1 MKQNRRQKIDKYK
14 GTGMKKVYIQVSTH
28 WDREWYN
35 HFQAFR
41 YDLIKTTDK
50 IISEVTSKE
59 HIDNFVFDG
68 QTIVLEDY
76 LEIMSQNYDKLASVI
91 QDGGLKI
98 GPWYVMPDEWLVSG
112 ESLIR
117 NFEQGKKICG
127 EFGVE
132 PFQYGYVNDI
142 FGHIAQFPQILKKLG
157 IRMAY
162 LGRGLSP
169 KQDGDFRHFIWEAP
183 DGSECLTYKYNYS
196 GAYRHYLRFLNQQE
210 RTEEEKDDYVKNY
223 IMSELEKSKIGV
235 VLLNITDDHAY
246 LNDIMLDF
254 IDRVKRI
261 KDIEVDVSG
270 FDQAYEDIASAK
282 DAFPVYKGELIDTQ
296 YPRSGDMKVVTD
308 SISSYYTLKAENDD
322 CQAILEDETSPM
334 IAYSHMANEPIRK
347 EFLQAAYK
355 ELLKNHPHDNIC
367 GCSTDQVHKDMTYR
381 YVQVRE
387 LAQAV
392 KRDFLCR
399 IGRVEE
405 GSDFDYL
412 LEIFNPAP
420 YQRKQ
425 IVTVELEFATNYPTK
440 FHGNAPHQPKN
451 TFVIYDNNRNEMEY
465 QILKI
470 ERGVL
475 HDKCN
480 ISQNK
485 QKIDRY
491 TIAMEAK
498 LDGFGMTEFK
508 VKPLRGLNRDRNPMK
523 SGDNWAEN
531 AYAKIEIEQDGT
543 ISLTDKTNGK
553 VYHKLHYFLDDADGG
568 NGWFQED
575 AANQNAVVT
584 SRFADC
590 YLEKIQSGCMQ
601 ITFRLTQVMQVP
613 ECLDYDTFSRSSQKK
628 AFKIVSEITLK
639 RDSGKIYVETTVE
652 NNIKDHRLR
661 LQLPTNVE
669 GDHYKV
675 SQAFY
680 MAERKVGL
688 DPDRINFGEQ
698 EKHERHFDG
707 IIYKT
712 DADGNGLA
720 FVGKEGFHQAGVL
733 DDVEG
738 TISVVMFRSFG
749 RFILTHDVG
758 AGQILGDLKFRYAIV
773 PMNSQIGDC
782 ELLHERKHDFD
793 KEIAVFTKCKEGT
806 EMMAER
812 GLLQT
817 EGKKVAISIVKIAE
831 HRDDTV
837 VVRAFNTSGETST
850 MNISLAA
857 KAKQISEV
865 DMHENEMEVLATDV
879 NQITVPLQAY
889 EIKTIAIQY

>member
-1 MKQNRRQKIDKYK
+1 
-14 GTGMKKVYIQVSTH
+14 MKKVYIQVSTH

-117 NFEQGKKICG
+117 NFEQGKKSCE
-127 EFGVE
+127 EFGAE

-142 FGHIAQFPQILKKLG
+142 FGHIAQFPQILRKLG

-169 KQDGDFRHFIWEAP
+169 KTNGDIRHFTWQAP
-183 DGSECLTYKYNYS
+183 DGSECITYKYNYS

-210 RTEEEKDDYVKNY
+210 RTEEEKDEYVKNY
-223 IMSELEKSKIGV
+223 IMTELEKSKIGV
-235 VLLNITDDHAY
+235 VLLNVTDDHAQ
-246 LNDIMLDF
+246 LDDIMLDF

-261 KDIEVDVSG
+261 EDIEIDVSG
-270 FDQAYEDIASAK
+270 FDQAYDDIAK
-282 DAFPVYKGELIDTQ
+282 EKEQLPVYEGELLDTQ
-296 YPRSGDMKVVTD
+296 YPRTGDMKVVTD
-308 SISSYYTLKAENDD
+308 SISSYYTLKAENDE
-322 CQAILEDETSPM
+322 CQSILEDETAPI
-334 IAYSHMANEPIRK
+334 IAYSHMVKEPIRK

-367 GCSTDQVHKDMTYR
+367 GCSMDQVHKDMTYR

-387 LAQAV
+387 MAKAV

-399 IGRVEE
+399 VGRVPE

-420 YQRKQ
+420 YQRNQ
-425 IVTVELEFATNYPTK
+425 VVTVELELAANYPTR
-440 FHGNAPHQPKN
+440 FHGNAPHQPIN
-451 TFVIYDNNRNEMEY
+451 TFKIYDNSGKEMEY
-465 QILKI
+465 QILNI

-475 HDKCN
+475 QDKEN
-480 ISQNK
+480 ITQGK

-491 TIAMEAK
+491 TVAIEVK
-498 LDGFGMTEFK
+498 LDAFGMTEFK
-508 VKPLRGLNRDRNPMK
+508 VKPLRALNRDKNPMK

-531 AYAKIEIEQDGT
+531 AYAKMEIEQDGT
-543 ISLTDKTNGK
+543 ITLTDKTNGK
-553 VYHKLHYFLDDADGG
+553 VYRKLNYLLDDADGG

-575 AANQNAVVT
+575 AANQNSIVT
-584 SRFADC
+584 SRFAEH

-601 ITFRLTQVMQVP
+601 TTFRLTQVMQVP

-628 AFKIVSEITLK
+628 ALKIVSEITLK

-652 NNIKDHRLR
+652 NNVKDHRLK
-661 LQLPTNVE
+661 LQLPTGVE
-669 GDHYKV
+669 GDSYNV

-680 MAERKVGL
+680 MAERKAGL
-688 DPDRINFGEQ
+688 DPDRINYGEQ
-698 EKHERHFDG
+698 QKHERHFDG
-707 IIYKT
+707 IIYKR
-712 DADGNGLA
+712 DAEGNGLA

-733 DDVEG
+733 DDEEA
-738 TISVVMFRSFG
+738 TISVVMFRGFG
-749 RFILTHDVG
+749 RFIMTHDIG
-758 AGQILGDLKFRYAIV
+758 GGQILGDLKFRYTIV
-773 PMNSQIGDC
+773 PMNANIGDC
-782 ELLHERKHDFD
+782 ELFHGRKHDFN

-806 EMMAER
+806 QMVADR
-812 GLLQT
+812 GLLT
-817 EGKKVAISIVKIAE
+817 ADGENIAISIVKIAE
-831 HRDDTV
+831 HRNDTI
-837 VVRAFNTSGETST
+837 VVRAFNMAGETST

-865 DMHENEMEVLATDV
+865 DMHENEIAVFCEDTSQME
-879 NQITVPLQAY
+879 IPLQPY